1 MCQKSYDFETVGR
14 LYFGGCDVNRTTIQ
28 ECLLPTHFPAGR
40 GVAPGSAY
48 PTATT
53 APGSFS
59 SARRT
64 SRPSA
69 AHRMGRRIMT
79 SYTSHHRTMRSFTSR
94 HRTMARH
101 IMDRLIMDPPIMG
114 RRTMVRPIMVRHI
127 MDHHIMVLITSDP

>member
-1 MCQKSYDFETVGR
+1 MVKW
-14 LYFGGCDVNRTTIQ
+14 

-53 APGSFS
+53 APASFS

-69 AHRMGRRIMT
+69 THRITTDRRIMT
-79 SYTSHHRTMRSFTSR
+79 SYTSHHRDMRSFTFR
-94 HRTMARH
+94 HRTMDRH
-101 IMDRLIMDPPIMG
+101 IMDRPIMDRPIMDRRIMG
-114 RRTMVRPIMVRHI
+114 RPII
-127 MDHHIMVLITSDP
+127 MDHHTIKVHRIMVQITSDP